1 MSAGPVS
8 QLWAGS
14 LPGVEVADSVLDLI
28 GNTPLV
34 RMRRAIPEARC
45 EVVAKL
51 ELLNPGGS
59 VKDRIAMT
67 MIDAAERDGL
77 LGPGGTIIEPTSGN
91 TGIGLAMVAAQRG
104 YRCIFVMTDKVSAEK
119 VQLLRAYGSE
129 VVVCPVAVAP
139 DDPDSYY
146 STAERLM
153 NETPGA
159 YQPNQYFNQA
169 NPLAHEQTT
178 GPELWRQTGGR
189 ITHFVA
195 SAGTGG
201 TLSGVGRFLKRQDPS
216 VQVIAADPEG
226 SVFSGGS
233 GRPYLVEG
241 IGEDFWPETYHPDV
255 VDRVI
260 AVSDQASFDMA
271 RLVSHR
277 EGLLIGGSG
286 GTAVCAAAEVAS
298 ECGPDAVVV
307 VLLPVSGRG
316 YLSKVFDDDWMA
328 SHGFLIGDH
337 PCVKDVLDA
346 KEGALPPLV
355 YVNPDDPVSLAV
367 TRMRDNGLSQMPV
380 AKGEMPLA
388 AAEVMGAVHELRLMA
403 LAFDGDLLG
412 QPVEN
417 VMSDPLEQIGIG
429 ESVALAVTRLER
441 SPALL
446 VLDGGRPRAV
456 VSSTDVLGYLSS
468 TAGEGIIEGSGR

>member
-1 MSAGPVS
+1 MLQPS
-8 QLWAGS
+8 AGS
-14 LPGVEVADSVLDLI
+14 LPGVEVADSVLDLV
-28 GNTPLV
+28 GRTPLS
-34 RMRRAIPEARC
+34 RLRRAVPDARC
-45 EVVAKL
+45 EVLAKL
-51 ELLNPGGS
+51 EMLNPGGS

-77 LGPGGTIIEPTSGN
+77 LEPGGTIIEPTSGN
-91 TGIGLAMVAAQRG
+91 TGVGLAMVAAQRG
-104 YRCIFVMTDKVSAEK
+104 YRCIFVMTDKVSSEK
-119 VQLLRAYGSE
+119 VQLLRAYGCE

-153 NETPGA
+153 GETPGA

-195 SAGTGG
+195 GAGTGG
-201 TLSGVGRFLKRQDPS
+201 TLSGVGRYLKAQNPS

-260 AVSDQASFDMA
+260 PVSDQASFDMA

-286 GTAVCAAAEVAS
+286 GTAVCAAAEVARD
-298 ECGPDAVVV
+298 CGPDDVVV
-307 VLLPVSGRG
+307 VLLPDSGRG

-328 SHGFLIGDH
+328 SHGFLICEH
-337 PCVKDVLDA
+337 PCIKDVLDA
-346 KEGALPPLV
+346 KEDVLPPLV
-355 YVNPDDPVSLAV
+355 YVNPGDPVSLAV
-367 TRMRDNGLSQMPV
+367 TRMRDNGLSQLPV

-388 AAEVMGAVHELRLMA
+388 AAEVMGSVHELQLMA
-403 LAFDGDLLG
+403 SAFSGNLLG
-412 QPVEN
+412 QPVES
-417 VMSDPLEQIGIG
+417 VMSRPLEQIGIG
-429 ESVALAVTRLER
+429 EPVALAVAKLER

-468 TAGEGIIEGSGR
+468 NADDRLSQGQLL

>member
-1 MSAGPVS
+1 M
-8 QLWAGS
+8 
-14 LPGVEVADSVLDLI
+14 EVADSVLDLV
-28 GNTPLV
+28 GRTPLS
-34 RMRRAIPEARC
+34 RLRRAVPDARC
-45 EVVAKL
+45 ELVAKL
-51 ELLNPGGS
+51 EMLNPGGS

-77 LGPGGTIIEPTSGN
+77 LEPGGTIIEPTSGN
-91 TGIGLAMVAAQRG
+91 TGVGLAMVAAQRG

-153 NETPGA
+153 GETPGA

-178 GPELWRQTGGR
+178 GPELWHQTGGR

-195 SAGTGG
+195 GAGTGG
-201 TLSGVGRFLKRQDPS
+201 TLSGVGRYLKAQNPS

-260 AVSDQASFDMA
+260 PVSDQASFDMA

-286 GTAVCAAAEVAS
+286 GTAVCAAAEVARD
-298 ECGPDAVVV
+298 CGPDDVVV
-307 VLLPVSGRG
+307 VLLPDSGRG

-328 SHGFLIGDH
+328 SHGFLICEH
-337 PCVKDVLDA
+337 PCIKDVLDA
-346 KEGALPPLV
+346 KEDVLPPLV
-355 YVNPDDPVSLAV
+355 YVNPSDPVSLAV
-367 TRMRDNGLSQMPV
+367 TRMRDNGLSQLPV

-388 AAEVMGAVHELRLMA
+388 AAEVMGSVHELQLMA
-403 LAFDGDLLG
+403 SAFSGNLLG
-412 QPVEN
+412 QPVES
-417 VMSDPLEQIGIG
+417 VMSRPLEQIGIG
-429 ESVALAVTRLER
+429 EPVALAVAKLER

-468 TAGEGIIEGSGR
+468 NADDRLSQGQLL

>member
-1 MSAGPVS
+1 M
-8 QLWAGS
+8 
-14 LPGVEVADSVLDLI
+14 EVADSDLDLI

-34 RMRRAIPEARC
+34 RMRRAIPEAGC
-45 EVVAKL
+45 ELVAKL
-51 ELLNPGGS
+51 EMLNPGGS

-91 TGIGLAMVAAQRG
+91 TGVGLAMVAAQRG
-104 YRCIFVMTDKVSAEK
+104 YRCIFVMTDKVSTEK
-119 VQLLRAYGSE
+119 VQLLRAYGAE

-153 NETPGA
+153 RETPGA

-195 SAGTGG
+195 GAGTGG
-201 TLSGVGRFLKRQDPS
+201 TLSGVGRYLKQQNPA

-241 IGEDFWPETYHPDV
+241 IGEDFWPETYHPEW

-271 RLVSHR
+271 RRVSHR

-298 ECGPDAVVV
+298 DCDPDAVVV
-307 VLLPVSGRG
+307 VLLPDSGRG

-328 SHGFLIGDH
+328 SHGFLIGEH

-346 KEGALPPLV
+346 KEDALPPLV
-355 YVNPDDPVSLAV
+355 YVNPTDPVSLAV
-367 TRMRDNGLSQMPV
+367 TRMRDNGLSQLPV

-403 LAFDGDLLG
+403 LAFSGDLLG

-417 VMSDPLEQIGIG
+417 VMSRPLEQIGIG
-429 ESVALAVTRLER
+429 EPVALAVTKLER

-456 VSSTDVLGYLSS
+456 VSSTDVLSYLSANADGGLS
-468 TAGEGIIEGSGR
+468 QGQLL